1 MLLILFEKL
10 NNNLIPNL
18 IMLNKIE
25 KKKMKLR
32 LLKITTY
39 IHRHLFMMMM
49 MMITIIIIS
58 YFKKN
63 TSLL

>member
-25 KKKMKLR
+25 KKNE
-32 LLKITTY
+32 IT
-39 IHRHLFMMMM
+39 FA
-49 MMITIIIIS
+49 
-58 YFKKN
+58 
-63 TSLL
+63 

>member
-49 MMITIIIIS
+49 MITIIIIS